1 MFNKF
6 FKWLKNDDGL
16 SEIKGVAINEIVDS
30 IKRSMVKMQQDME
43 SSGIKIKKIEITL
56 KTIAVEDFGAE
67 SKLQIPILGELN
79 IGSKLSKKTVQTIN
93 LTLKLPKPTK
103 KWIEKI
109 QFMKMDETIEKSILD
124 IAEGVKAAIN
134 NPPILELEDASV
146 EFNFILKSD
155 SEISM
160 IIESGFESELT
171 NNMTVTFEKMD

>member
-124 IAEGVKAAIN
+124 R
-134 NPPILELEDASV
+134 
-146 EFNFILKSD
+146 
-155 SEISM
+155 
-160 IIESGFESELT
+160 T
-171 NNMTVTFEKMD
+171 